1 MDLKNIWGTILFSA
15 AVQTVK
21 ELLIAAVKSRADL
34 SGADLYG
41 ADLSGANLSEAD
53 LSGANLSGANLSEA
67 DLSGANLSRANL
79 YGADLSEANLYGA
92 NLYRADLSGAKIDG
106 EDVAGIR
113 VFSGL
118 YDYQIWAILYA
129 DGRRAVW
136 MGCLHYSL
144 ENWESVGIRKS
155 NLSEFPDDGSDK
167 CEQRVLAFEFAK
179 ATVLRMALPAKK
191 EEVAK

>member
-1 MDLKNIWGTILFSA
+1 MDLKNIGGTILFSA

-21 ELLIAAVKSRADL
+21 ELLIAAVKS
-34 SGADLYG
+34 G
-41 ADLSGANLSEAD
+41 
-53 LSGANLSGANLSEA
+53 
-67 DLSGANLSRANL
+67 ANL
-79 YGADLSEANLYGA
+79 YGADLSRAN
-92 NLYRADLSGAKIDG
+92 LSGAKIDG

-179 ATVLRMALPAKK
+179 ATVLRRALPAVTK
-191 EEVAK
+191 EVA